1 MNDTAPTLCQKQ
13 AEYQFEFAKDNET
26 LTCFV
31 SEPDLRFSRFV
42 LFYKIEW
49 RELGNPAVV
58 RVTEPLQRER
68 N

>member
-1 MNDTAPTLCQKQ
+1 MGFSTNTSSLALKISTFFQP
-13 AEYQFEFAKDNET
+13 N
-26 LTCFV
+26 
-31 SEPDLRFSRFV
+31 FSRSCGCVQRRMYAEFFV